1 MDQKIFQFLFIV
13 ALPLVMVGGGLVG
26 FFAIGAFFEALEEPA
41 ELKRRI
47 ESAFRRPLKP
57 ARRIGPDHYYHQ
69 YWEDPGAKPRA
80 S

>member
-1 MDQKIFQFLFIV
+1 MEKLAQFVFVV
-13 ALPLVMVGGGLVG
+13 ALPLVIVGGGLVT
-26 FFAIGAFFEALEEPA
+26 FFAVGAFFEALEEPA

-69 YWEDPGAKPRA
+69 YWKDTGA
-80 S
+80 